1 VLSVASFRPLPLV
14 LGLAVAGSLLLL
26 DSPLGDAGDGAVLA
40 AAVTLLMAFWW
51 ISEAAPIWLTALL
64 PLAVYPFSA
73 VFGVNFD
80 ERLLGALL
88 PYVDPYIFLFL
99 GGMGIA
105 AAMQQW
111 NLHRRIALSIMRRVG
126 AAPARLLL
134 GVLAATAFVSM
145 WISNT
150 ATAAMM
156 LPIGLALVRELEGQ
170 AGKRLA
176 GYGCAT
182 MLAIA
187 YGANVGGMGTKIGTV
202 PNAQLSGFLLQ
213 ERGIDL
219 SFLQFMQFGLP
230 FIVAFV
236 PVLWLALWRIAR
248 ADAPPAALARAA
260 LQSEGA
266 RLGGMSGGEKIV
278 LAVFLATA
286 GLWLAGKPL
295 ADALR
300 PHVTA
305 FTLAASHVEAAI
317 AMSAAAVLMLTR
329 WRGTRVLLPGALRD
343 LQWDA
348 LLLIGGGFSMAAAID
363 ASGLSAWLGA
373 QLAGLRDLPAMLQ
386 VTAACLAT
394 VTLSAF
400 ASNAAT
406 TAVMLPI
413 LAGSVAPAQANTT
426 LVAAALA
433 SSCDFAL
440 PAGTPPNA
448 IVFGSG
454 YVRVPVMARTGAV
467 LDVLAAMLVA
477 VWCYWAV
484 PRVLAGS

>member
-1 VLSVASFRPLPLV
+1 
-14 LGLAVAGSLLLL
+14 
-26 DSPLGDAGDGAVLA
+26 
-40 AAVTLLMAFWW
+40 
-51 ISEAAPIWLTALL
+51 
-64 PLAVYPFSA
+64 
-73 VFGVNFD
+73 
-80 ERLLGALL
+80 
-88 PYVDPYIFLFL
+88 
-99 GGMGIA
+99 
-105 AAMQQW
+105 
-111 NLHRRIALSIMRRVG
+111 
-126 AAPARLLL
+126 
-134 GVLAATAFVSM
+134 
-145 WISNT
+145 
-150 ATAAMM
+150 
-156 LPIGLALVRELEGQ
+156 
-170 AGKRLA
+170 
-176 GYGCAT
+176 
-182 MLAIA
+182 
-187 YGANVGGMGTKIGTV
+187 MGTKIGTV